1 MEKVCVPKPI
11 LTYLGLTVSFLEQ
24 GLVSGWEDLN
34 IFPLAAR
41 QKGGLP
47 DIWPLLVSIAKNWI
61 PQSSN
66 FPCLY

>member
-1 MEKVCVPKPI
+1 MSPSPSWG
-11 LTYLGLTVSFLEQ
+11 LTLALTVSFLEQ
-24 GLVSGWEDLN
+24 ALVSGWEGLN

-41 QKGGLP
+41 QNEGLP
-47 DIWPLLVSIAKNWI
+47 DIWPLTVSIAKNWI